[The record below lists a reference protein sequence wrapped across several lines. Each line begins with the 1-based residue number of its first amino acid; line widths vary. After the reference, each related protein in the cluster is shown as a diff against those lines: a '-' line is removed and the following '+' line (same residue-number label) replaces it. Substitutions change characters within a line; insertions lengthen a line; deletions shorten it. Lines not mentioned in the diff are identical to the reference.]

1 MTVLRMTQ
9 FIDMAIKDEVSGEAF
24 YKAFAEITDNA
35 ELKAAYEKIA
45 EQEHHHMESFKK
57 MKEAVTDATIPE
69 EYAGQYEAYLNSFLA
84 TRAFPG
90 IEAAAQ
96 AAKNVGSDTAAID
109 LALHME
115 KDTLLMYHEL
125 RDFIPSTHQV
135 FVKQIM
141 DEERQHIATLTNFKE
156 RFAR

>member
-24 YKAFAEITDNA
+24 YKAFAEITGNA

-57 MKEAVTDATIPE
+57 MKEAVSDTTIPE

-90 IEAAAQ
+90 VEA
-96 AAKNVGSDTAAID
+96 
-109 LALHME
+109 ALHME

-125 RDFIPSTHQV
+125 RDFIPSTHQA

-141 DEERQHIATLTNFKE
+141 DEERQHIATLTNLKE